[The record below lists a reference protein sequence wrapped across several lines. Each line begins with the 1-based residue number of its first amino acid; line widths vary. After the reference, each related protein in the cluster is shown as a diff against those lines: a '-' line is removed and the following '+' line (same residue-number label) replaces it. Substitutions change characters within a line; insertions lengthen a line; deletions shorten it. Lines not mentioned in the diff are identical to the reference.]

1 MSENY
6 TKYKELFKV
15 FEILLTDGLI
25 DTNYV
30 NEWADNILS
39 RESESE
45 YEFIELSTTSN
56 INDLIV
62 LLKRLSANCNLKI
75 SQRAVFGILY
85 NSTCEDFPNIKVASR
100 IVSRFFYENTLTE
113 NEKNFIYGIDD
124 SIELAISE
132 IYGDIDNLKN
142 GFWDFLE
149 IYQALNFITC
159 ENWIIINNEI
169 EENLEEKLKK
179 ILDKYSL
186 Q

>member
-1 MSENY
+1 MSENH

-39 RESESE
+39 KESESE
-45 YEFIELSTTSN
+45 YDFIELSITN
-56 INDLIV
+56 KINDLLT
-62 LLKRLSANCNLKI
+62 LLNRLSANCNLKI
-75 SQRAVFGILY
+75 AQRAVFGILY

-132 IYGDIDNLKN
+132 IYGDIHKLKN
-142 GFWDFLE
+142 EFWEFLK
-149 IYQALNFITC
+149 IYQALNFITF
-159 ENWIIINNEI
+159 ENWIIINNKI

-179 ILDKYSL
+179 IQDKYSL